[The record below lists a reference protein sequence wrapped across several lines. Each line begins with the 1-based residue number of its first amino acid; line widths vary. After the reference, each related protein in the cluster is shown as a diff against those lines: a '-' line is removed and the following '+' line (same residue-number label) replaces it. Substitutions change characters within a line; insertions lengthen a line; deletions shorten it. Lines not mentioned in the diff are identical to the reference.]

1 MPFGTFKAHKTHRS
15 PPVGICRGRELDNW
29 AQTMYDDN
37 CDKNT
42 INDKKPNILI
52 YEKVKNGMYNE

>member
-1 MPFGTFKAHKTHRS
+1 MIDRP
-15 PPVGICRGRELDNW
+15 ILDNIPL
-29 AQTMYDDN
+29 DN

-52 YEKVKNGMYNE
+52 YEKVKNERYNE